1 MNENIDKD
9 IILEGDN
16 TLENATVPYRLYE
29 KAMYREAREKKRKD
43 KIIVLLVLLVFL
55 SHAMWLLYFNSFDT
69 VTTTTVQQDTED
81 GGNANYI
88 GQSGVISN
96 GAADNTD
103 DNTNQEEH
111 D

>member
-1 MNENIDKD
+1 MNETIDENT
-9 IILEGDN
+9 LVENDN

-43 KIIVLLVLLVFL
+43 MIIVFLIFLLFL

-88 GQSGVISN
+88 GQSGVISD
-96 GAADNTD
+96 GTTDNTD
-103 DNTNQEEH
+103 DNPN
-111 D
+111 

>member
-1 MNENIDKD
+1 MGKNIEESILVEEDK
-9 IILEGDN
+9 

-43 KIIVLLVLLVFL
+43 KIIVFLIILVFL
-55 SHAMWLLYFNSFDT
+55 SNVMWLLYLNSFDT

-88 GQSGVISN
+88 GQSGVISD
-96 GAADNTD
+96 GTADNTND
-103 DNTNQEEH
+103 DSN
-111 D
+111 

>member
-1 MNENIDKD
+1 MDDNIEENILMGEDM
-9 IILEGDN
+9 

-43 KIIVLLVLLVFL
+43 KIIVFLILLVFL

-96 GAADNTD
+96 GEADSTD
-103 DNTNQEEH
+103 NNSN
-111 D
+111 